1 MLNCCIFCM
10 NLPLLIFQQ
19 AFCCPILKQW
29 SWKLAAGSLFIFS
42 LQHPRLLQSHIH
54 TWYLARCAFGKL
66 GEAIRLPEDCG
77 RVALSVREER
87 LSAPPADRHG
97 APLKYCQLLLL
108 KLPCC
113 QSSWDAICQICGIRN
128 SLCLRNWYILSIFT
142 ECQLKSPRTTFWQ
155 W

>member
-1 MLNCCIFCM
+1 MIHATDAQLLHILYELTPADIPTGILLSYSETMVMKTNSGGKSLYIFTST
-10 NLPLLIFQQ
+10 PQ
-19 AFCCPILKQW
+19 
-29 SWKLAAGSLFIFS
+29 
-42 LQHPRLLQSHIH
+42 LLQSHIH

-108 KLPCC
+108 LTLPWC
-113 QSSWDAICQICGIRN
+113 QAS
-128 SLCLRNWYILSIFT
+128 
-142 ECQLKSPRTTFWQ
+142 
-155 W
+155 